1 MAVLRSVRWVGSSLR
16 DVRALPEDAKRS
28 IGFVLSRAQ
37 EGKPHPSI
45 KPLTGLP
52 GVSEIVAN
60 VDGDTYRLVYVVNL
74 PEALYVL
81 HAFKKKSTRGT
92 ATPKKDTSVIRARL
106 RQAQEASR
114 EHQR

>member
-1 MAVLRSVRWVGSSLR
+1 M
-16 DVRALPEDAKRS
+16 PEDAKDA
-28 IGFVLSRAQ
+28 IGFVLSRVQ

-60 VDGDTYRLVYVVNL
+60 VDGDTYRLVYVMNF
-74 PEALYVL
+74 PDALYIL

-92 ATPKKDTSVIRARL
+92 TTPRKDMSVIRARS
-106 RQAQEASR
+106 RQAQEAPR